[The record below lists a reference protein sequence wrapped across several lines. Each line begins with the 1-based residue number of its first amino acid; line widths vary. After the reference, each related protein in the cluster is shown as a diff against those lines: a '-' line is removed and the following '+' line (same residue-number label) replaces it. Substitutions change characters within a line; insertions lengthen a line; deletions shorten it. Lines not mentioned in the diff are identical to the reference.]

1 VRLSAAGIA
10 LGARPGPRL
19 NRALLFS
26 LLVHGLLLSLSFGQG
41 LGLPGLDFPWQ
52 TRRGEAAEL
61 RVVLA
66 PTATPAPEAAMPPPA
81 HADAPAEPATAT
93 LKLAEPA
100 GDVAPLP
107 ESGLAVL
114 AVERPAAWAVA
125 AASAVPT
132 SAVAAFPSASSPVVQ
147 ALSREVLRPRERPAE
162 PTPLDAVKQ
171 ELLAPPAGAIAALSG
186 ASSPA
191 VDALDRAGVDLRPR
205 TGERATALAEL
216 ENARAL
222 DKPSAIA
229 AFASASGPAVET
241 LRRAGDALRVR
252 AEPAERSAE
261 LAQLDGS
268 RQEALRRAERLE
280 VARLEGLRQ
289 DAARAEAARAQAAR
303 QEAARADAARADAAR
318 LAAAQQQVQAEA
330 EQREARLR
338 AIGRQLDEEAAR
350 RDASARGSS
359 SALPTSYSSPRRGR
373 LFGLIDSNA
382 ELVLYA
388 EAWARKIQLN
398 QTFERVREA
407 ARVEH
412 VDPLVIV
419 AIRSDGSVESVSFVR
434 SSGAPALDDAVRR
447 VVLDLQNYPAF
458 PPALARDYDVI
469 EIRRTWRLDSAI
481 RLY

>member
-1 VRLSAAGIA
+1 VRLSAAGVA
-10 LGARPGPRL
+10 SAPVLGSRL

-66 PTATPAPEAAMPPPA
+66 PAAAPEPEAVMPPPA
-81 HADAPAEPATAT
+81 HADAPNEPAAAT
-93 LKLAEPA
+93 LRLAEPA

-114 AVERPAAWAVA
+114 AVERPAAWTVA

-132 SAVAAFPSASSPVVQ
+132 SAIAAFSSASSPVVP
-147 ALSREVLRPRERPAE
+147 ALSREALRPPERSVESAS
-162 PTPLDAVKQ
+162 LDAARQ
-171 ELLAPPAGAIAALSG
+171 APPTGAIAALPG

-205 TGERATALAEL
+205 TADRATALAEL
-216 ENARAL
+216 ENARAP
-222 DKPSAIA
+222 DKPAAIA
-229 AFASASGPAVET
+229 AFASASSPAVET

-261 LAQLDGS
+261 LARLDGS
-268 RQEALRRAERLE
+268 RQQAARA
-280 VARLEGLRQ
+280 
-289 DAARAEAARAQAAR
+289 DAARQ
-303 QEAARADAARADAAR
+303 DAARADAAR
-318 LAAAQQQVQAEA
+318 LAAAQQQAQAEV

-350 RDASARGSS
+350 RDAAARGPS

-373 LFGLIDSNA
+373 LFGLIDANT

-407 ARVEH
+407 ARAEH
-412 VDPLVIV
+412 TDPLVIV

-434 SSGAPALDDAVRR
+434 SSGAPALDEAIRR

-469 EIRRTWRLDSAI
+469 EIRRTWRFDSAI

>member
-1 VRLSAAGIA
+1 MRLSV
-10 LGARPGPRL
+10 RRGPRL
-19 NRALLFS
+19 NVALLFS

-66 PTATPAPEAAMPPPA
+66 PTAAPEPEAVTSPTA
-81 HADAPAEPATAT
+81 HADAPTEPATGT
-93 LKLAEPA
+93 LRLADPD

-114 AVERPAAWAVA
+114 ATERPAAWAVA

-132 SAVAAFPSASSPVVQ
+132 STIAAFPSASSPVVQ
-147 ALSREVLRPRERPAE
+147 ALSRELLRPRERPSEA
-162 PTPLDAVKQ
+162 TPLDAARQ
-171 ELLAPPAGAIAALSG
+171 ELLTPPTGAIAALSG

-191 VDALDRAGVDLRPR
+191 VESLGRAGFDLRPR
-205 TGERATALAEL
+205 TGERAAALAEL
-216 ENARAL
+216 ETARAL

-229 AFASASGPAVET
+229 AFASASSPAVET
-241 LRRAGDALRVR
+241 LHRASDALRVR

-280 VARLEGLRQ
+280 AARLEGLRQ

-303 QEAARADAARADAAR
+303 QEAARQEAARADAARADAAR
-318 LAAAQQQVQAEA
+318 LASVQQPVQSEA

-350 RDASARGSS
+350 RDAAARGPS
-359 SALPTSYSSPRRGR
+359 SALPASYSSPRRGR
-373 LFGLIDSNA
+373 LFGLIDTNT

-407 ARVEH
+407 ARAEH
-412 VDPLVIV
+412 VDPLVTV
-419 AIRSDGSVESVSFVR
+419 AIRSDGSVESVNFVR
-434 SSGAPALDDAVRR
+434 SSGAPALDEAIRR

-458 PPALARDYDVI
+458 PPALARDYDVV
-469 EIRRTWRLDSAI
+469 EIRRTWRFDSAI